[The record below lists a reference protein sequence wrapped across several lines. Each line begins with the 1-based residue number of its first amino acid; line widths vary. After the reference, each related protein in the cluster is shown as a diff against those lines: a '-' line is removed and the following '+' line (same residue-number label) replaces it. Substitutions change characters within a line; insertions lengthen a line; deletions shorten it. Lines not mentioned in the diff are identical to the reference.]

1 MASHT
6 GFSVTRLARMR
17 DTLLTAEQ
25 KARSPFFGN
34 FWDARGWGL
43 GLSVVT
49 RRDGTASVPRRFGWD
64 GAFSTSLCVD
74 PREDLVGVL
83 MAQIRRAR

>member
-34 FWDARGWGL
+34 FWGARGWGL

-49 RRDGTASVPRRFGWD
+49 RRNGTASYPDALAGTARSARPCTSTHARTWWVCSCRRSG
-64 GAFSTSLCVD
+64 
-74 PREDLVGVL
+74 
-83 MAQIRRAR
+83 RAR